1 MYNIF
6 IVYKCSK
13 TLLNYKNFSMTD
25 YYYHM
30 HCSHRVG
37 HELADIS

>member
-1 MYNIF
+1 
-6 IVYKCSK
+6 
-13 TLLNYKNFSMTD
+13 MTD